1 MIFVPYHLDERR
13 DGLADDLP
21 AGPTTT
27 VTADLPD
34 GDIWARLATL
44 YGNVADAVAK
54 EPVPIVISGD
64 CTVSLGVMAGLQR
77 QGNPQEAVGV
87 VWFDAHGD
95 VQTLE
100 TTTSG
105 YIGGMPLRLLVGY
118 RPELIAER
126 LGLRPVPQE
135 RAVLA
140 DARDLD
146 PAEVEF
152 LAGATLMR
160 YDVNAIRPPDGK
172 FLVHVDLDVVDPA
185 ELPGLMF
192 PVDGGPTASAL
203 LAAVGALVA
212 TGRVAGLDVAC
223 TWRPDGGNA
232 RRRDLIAALIK
243 ALQSQRNAP

>member
-1 MIFVPYHLDERR
+1 VIFVPYHLDERLF
-13 DGLADDLP
+13 GLEADLP
-21 AGPTTT
+21 GAPGTT
-27 VTADLPD
+27 VSAELPD

-44 YGNVADAVAK
+44 YDRVADAVAA
-54 EPVPIVISGD
+54 EPRPVVVSGD
-64 CTVSLGVMAGLQR
+64 CTVSLATVAGLQR
-77 QGNPQEAVGV
+77 AGEDVGV

-100 TTTSG
+100 TSTSG

-118 RPELIAER
+118 RPELIAGR
-126 LGLRPVPQE
+126 LGLRAVPEE

-146 PAEVEF
+146 PAEVEY
-152 LAGATLMR
+152 LAAARLRR

-185 ELPGLMF
+185 HLPGLLF
-192 PVDGGPTASAL
+192 PVDGGITASEL
-203 LAAVGALVA
+203 LAAVDALVA

-232 RRRDLIAALIK
+232 QRRDLIAALTK
-243 ALQSQRNAP
+243 AL